1 MLSLAIDTAY
11 QYLTV
16 CLFDGDVLAGGYS
29 EVCFKKQS
37 ENVFPVLEELLE
49 QAHLKLSDVKRVV
62 ITQGPGSYTGLRIAM
77 TIAKMLGTQSD
88 CEVDVIS
95 TMQLYAGMDECA
107 NVILDAR
114 GHRAYT
120 AHVENGK
127 IVWMGILDLDDLED
141 FLDKHPG
148 RLYGEGHLVGKEA
161 IESDFIENFMN
172 LQPVY
177 EKVENV
183 HALIPDYLKGSDS
196 YKV

>member
-1 MLSLAIDTAY
+1 MLTLAIDTAY

-16 CLFDGDVLAGGYS
+16 CLFDGESILAGFS

-37 ENVFPVLEELLE
+37 ENVFPVLQELLDE
-49 QAHLKLSDVKRVV
+49 TRLKLSDVKRVV

-77 TIAKMLGTQSD
+77 TIAKIMGTQSD

-95 TMQLYAGMDECA
+95 TMQLYAGMADQA

-120 AHVENGK
+120 AHLEKGN
-127 IVWMGILDLDDLED
+127 ITWMGVLDVDELED
-141 FLDKHPG
+141 FLNSHPG
-148 RLYGEGHLVGKEA
+148 DLYGDGQLVNREA
-161 IESDFIENFMN
+161 AESLFVQNFMD

-177 EKVENV
+177 KKVENV
-183 HALIPDYLKGSDS
+183 HALTPDYLKESSS